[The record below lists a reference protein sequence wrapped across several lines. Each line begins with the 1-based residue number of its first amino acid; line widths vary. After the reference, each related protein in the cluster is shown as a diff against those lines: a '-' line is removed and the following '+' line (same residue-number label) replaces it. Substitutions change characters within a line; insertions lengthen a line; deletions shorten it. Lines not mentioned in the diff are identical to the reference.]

1 MRNSDVFIAERK
13 KKVIQAFCAP
23 GPAQHKVDKAA
34 MEAASNEKEL
44 REVFA
49 QLCKKPFAASL
60 EIFDV
65 NKPFLAATC
74 RELLKNS
81 KCKPA
86 EKIMLVKLLLKT
98 MGEAT
103 EEQATTVNV
112 NTPKALVLVGARSKQ
127 VNAMLDPQ
135 QFAELPASAAE
146 LPEATSDVVET
157 PER

>member
-1 MRNSDVFIAERK
+1 MRNSDVVIAERK
-13 KKVIQAFCAP
+13 KKVIQEFCAP
-23 GPAQHKVDKAA
+23 GPGQHNVLVAAQLAR
-34 MEAASNEKEL
+34 SNETEL
-44 REVFA
+44 RQVFA
-49 QLCKKPFAASL
+49 ALCKKPFAASL

-103 EEQATTVNV
+103 EEQSTTVNV
-112 NTPKALVLVGARSKQ
+112 NTPKALVLIGARAKQ

-135 QFAELPASAAE
+135 L
-146 LPEATSDVVET
+146 LPEAVNEVVET
-157 PER
+157 PERS

>member
-1 MRNSDVFIAERK
+1 
-13 KKVIQAFCAP
+13 
-23 GPAQHKVDKAA
+23 

-135 QFAELPASAAE
+135 QFAELKSGAAE
-146 LPEATSDVVET
+146 LPEPIEKESDAVQ
-157 PER
+157 P

>member
-23 GPAQHKVDKAA
+23 GPAQHNVA
-34 MEAASNEKEL
+34 EAAAEARSNEVEL
-44 REVFA
+44 RQVFA
-49 QLCKKPFAASL
+49 QLCKKPFSASL
-60 EIFDV
+60 EVFDV
-65 NKPFLAATC
+65 NKPFLAAQC
-74 RELLKNS
+74 RELLKSS

-103 EEQATTVNV
+103 EETTTVNV

-127 VNAMLDPQ
+127 VNAMLDP
-135 QFAELPASAAE
+135 
-146 LPEATSDVVET
+146 T
-157 PER
+157 PEIPDAVQPSEP

>member
-13 KKVIQAFCAP
+13 KKVIQEFCAP
-23 GPAQHKVDKAA
+23 GPGKHNVLIAAQLAR
-34 MEAASNEKEL
+34 SNETEL
-44 REVFA
+44 RQVFA
-49 QLCKKPFAASL
+49 ALCKKPFAASL

-74 RELLKNS
+74 RELLKSS

-103 EEQATTVNV
+103 EE
-112 NTPKALVLVGARSKQ
+112 
-127 VNAMLDPQ
+127 
-135 QFAELPASAAE
+135 
-146 LPEATSDVVET
+146 
-157 PER
+157 